1 MKKVEF
7 IFFIIKNLHSLNDT
21 IMKVSK
27 GKYFQH
33 ILSRKDL
40 YPEFIK
46 NSYKLIRKRPGRK
59 INEFHGR
66 TKPKW
71 PINVGGEIQLNS

>member
-1 MKKVEF
+1 MT
-7 IFFIIKNLHSLNDT
+7 L
-21 IMKVSK
+21 MKVSK

-46 NSYKLIRKRPGRK
+46 NSYKLIRKDLVEK
-59 INEFHGR
+59 
-66 TKPKW
+66 
-71 PINVGGEIQLNS
+71 